1 MDRQTPDSWS
11 IVVGLRT
18 STFVRGAR
26 LAALPTMYAGRTA
39 LGAAKKVGGAPA
51 EAVATEVQRRTMEQ
65 LCRTLGELKGG
76 ALKLGQALS
85 VLEAVLPEELAAP
98 YRAALNALQ
107 HAAPPLP
114 YSAVERVLAE
124 ELGSQWPDLLSLDR
138 TPAGAASIGQVHR
151 GAWLATGEPVAVKI
165 QYPGIAKALRSDLRQ
180 LGRVARLLSLL
191 GSLADATGLV
201 QELSDRL
208 AEELD
213 YRLEAANQRTYAVAF
228 DDDALV
234 VVPAVLHATEKVL
247 VTGWL
252 DGEPLSAR
260 IHDSTLSQERRDRI
274 GACLVHA
281 VYAGPE
287 KAGLL
292 HADPHPGNFLLL
304 PDGRI
309 GILDF
314 GAVKRLPEGIPAP
327 LGRNAALVLHEQNGA
342 LRDSMVGLGFLAADA
357 PVSDGELVDYLMPMS
372 EPFRDE
378 TFTFTRAWLRREAVK
393 LANPTSG
400 QHVVAKHLHL
410 PPEYLMVHRV
420 ALGMVG
426 LLCQLEATVALRDME
441 LRWSP
446 GFREAVAQQDQV
458 DPDQLLREAGAR
470 LDARYGRRSRPA
482 VPRQRKAREV
492 VPVLDRA

>member
-1 MDRQTPDSWS
+1 MS
-11 IVVGLRT
+11 VLRT

-51 EAVATEVQRRTMEQ
+51 EAVATEVQRRTVEQ

-85 VLEAVLPEELAAP
+85 VLEAALPEELAGP
-98 YRAALNALQ
+98 YRTALNALQ

-114 YSAVERVLAE
+114 YAAVERVLSD
-124 ELGSQWPDLLSLDR
+124 ELGPEWAQLITLER
-138 TPAGAASIGQVHR
+138 RPAGAASIGQVHR
-151 GAWLATGEPVAVKI
+151 GTWVATGQQVAVKI
-165 QYPGIAKALRSDLRQ
+165 QYPGVAKALRSDLRQ
-180 LGRVARLLSLL
+180 LGRVAKLLSVL

-201 QELSDRL
+201 EELSERL
-208 AEELD
+208 TEELD
-213 YRLEAANQRTYAVAF
+213 YRLEADNQRAYASAF
-228 DDDALV
+228 AGDPLV
-234 VVPAVLHATEKVL
+234 VVPPVLHATEKVL

-252 DGEPLSAR
+252 EGEPLSAR
-260 IHDSTLSQERRDRI
+260 IHDSELSQERRDRI

-287 KAGLL
+287 RAGLL

-304 PDGRI
+304 PDGRL
-309 GILDF
+309 GLLDF
-314 GAVKRLPEGIPAP
+314 GAVKRLPGGIPAP
-327 LGRNAALVLHEQNGA
+327 LGRNAALVLHDDTNL
-342 LRDSMVGLGFLAADA
+342 LRASMVELGFLTPEA
-357 PVSDGELVDYLMPMS
+357 PVTDADLVDYLMPMS
-372 EPFRDE
+372 EPFREE
-378 TFTFTRAWLRREAVK
+378 TFTFTRGWLRREAVK
-393 LANPTSG
+393 LANPRSG
-400 QHVVAKHLHL
+400 QHVVARHLQL

-446 GFREAVAQQDQV
+446 GFRSTVADQTGV
-458 DPDQLLREAGAR
+458 DADALLAAATGR
-470 LDARYGRRSRPA
+470 LAARYGAPA
-482 VPRQRKAREV
+482 VPVQRRARPRR
-492 VPVLDRA
+492 PVAASA